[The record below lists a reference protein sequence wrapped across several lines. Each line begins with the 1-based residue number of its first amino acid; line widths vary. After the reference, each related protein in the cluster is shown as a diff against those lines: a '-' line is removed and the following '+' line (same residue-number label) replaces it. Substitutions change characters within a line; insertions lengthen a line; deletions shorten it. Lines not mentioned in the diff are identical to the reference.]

1 MAKASSQLNETYQ
14 RLSPG
19 QRINRARD
27 NTAGLAIAESLGI
40 NQRVAAVAMRNAEC
54 GISAVAVVD
63 GALGSTM
70 QVLSRLP
77 EPSQRRHKI
86 DG

>member
-27 NTAGLAIAESLGI
+27 NAAGLAIAESLGI
-40 NQRVAAVAMRNAEC
+40 NQRVAAVAMRNAEDD
-54 GISAVAVVD
+54 ISAIAIVD
-63 GALGSTM
+63 GALGSMM
-70 QVLSRLP
+70 QELSRLA
-77 EPSQRRHKI
+77 EPLQRRRKI